1 LFLWL
6 DMHQEQL
13 RESGAFSSQSVEN
26 DPYSTHFPSVQEN
39 ITENITQNIMEIIME
54 IITVTMR
61 RLLPGQEQPFLPE
74 TTYRAVGEL
83 VLQRWPQQ
91 MLTDLPVKDAS
102 TK

>member
-1 LFLWL
+1 
-6 DMHQEQL
+6 
-13 RESGAFSSQSVEN
+13 
-26 DPYSTHFPSVQEN
+26 VQAN
-39 ITENITQNIMEIIME
+39 ITENIMEITTE

-83 VLQRWPQQ
+83 VLRRWPQR
-91 MLTDLPVKDAS
+91 MLTDLPVRDAS